1 VWLNPHITIERAL
14 KVIKSVNQ
22 IAFLN
27 PLDNLQL
34 NRIVSSIFKYKDDGS
49 LQPILFE
56 RKRKIVFKKN
66 SGLNAQEKREIVL
79 ELCNKKKADDSMQ
92 KLYNIIEQWDFDI
105 YGKISIRKI
114 SNNFPISKKTVAKYW
129 SEFKEYVNEL
139 NK

>member
-1 VWLNPHITIERAL
+1 
-14 KVIKSVNQ
+14 
-22 IAFLN
+22 
-27 PLDNLQL
+27 
-34 NRIVSSIFKYKDDGS
+34 
-49 LQPILFE
+49 
-56 RKRKIVFKKN
+56 
-66 SGLNAQEKREIVL
+66 
-79 ELCNKKKADDSMQ
+79 MQ